1 MKEGERL
8 PITPHSYSSL
18 PLPLRTILEIS
29 CIIFPFGKRKKL
41 KYISE
46 GRFP

>member
-29 CIIFPFGKRKKL
+29 HIIFPFGKRKK
-41 KYISE
+41 
-46 GRFP
+46 

>member
-1 MKEGERL
+1 MKEGEIL

-18 PLPLRTILEIS
+18 PLPLRKKLEIS
-29 CIIFPFGKRKKL
+29 HITFHFGKRKKE
-41 KYISE
+41 KISK